1 MQKNDSDL
9 THSIHFNLSPLLLL
23 HQKGRKDKEWETDSA
38 CQRFPLCV
46 FCPKNR

>member
-1 MQKNDSDL
+1 MIVIRL
-9 THSIHFNLSPLLLL
+9 ILSILIFLPLLLL